1 MFVKNKHCQTSFFL
15 YRVNS
20 LAGKVAVT
28 DIIHLNLRRDAGDAV
43 KRSELNSHKTGAQRA
58 VCSRV

>member
-1 MFVKNKHCQTSFFL
+1 MFVKHNLFL

-28 DIIHLNLRRDAGDAV
+28 DICLDVRRGAGDAV
-43 KRSELNSHKTGAQRA
+43 KGSELNSHKIDAQRA
-58 VCSRV
+58 VCSRVW